1 MTAVFFLYGLAFFI
15 LGFTIAVYPKTHS
28 EFRLAQHVWLI
39 AIFGILHGLSEWV
52 DMFIILEKPFGI
64 SSLRIIRFF
73 LLPLSF
79 VFLLQFG
86 AKSITDAKQ
95 RLPVLKAAPAIFSI
109 IWAIIVISSTQRFL
123 MADIGA
129 RYLLGTTGIWL
140 TSYALMVQSAEIKKL
155 GVQRPIVYLRLS
167 ALGFFFYGFFSGVI
181 VPEAR
186 FFPATIL
193 NYTVFAETIGLNV
206 QVFRALCALLIAF
219 GMIKVLGVF
228 EWETTEVLRKSR
240 ENYRSIFDSANDAI
254 FIHDSSTGAILD
266 VNRKMTEM
274 YGYTP
279 EEVTRMNV
287 ASLSQGDYPY
297 NQEGALK
304 WITKAV
310 NGEPQLFEWLA
321 RDYSDRL
328 FWVEVNLKRA
338 VLGRKDRLLAIVRD
352 ISQRKAAES
361 ALRYSFDL
369 LKTVIDSMKD
379 AVSLIDVHTFKIVT
393 VNRTFLEEY
402 GYNHESEV
410 LGKTCYEVTHHKSEV
425 CEPPNDICPLAETV
439 RTGAHSVAEHV
450 HYGKG
455 EERIF
460 VEVST
465 SPIKD
470 EQGDVV
476 QVVHVQRNIT
486 ERKIVEEKLKHYA
499 VELERSNKELEQ
511 FASIAS
517 HDLQEPLKGVAGF
530 AQLLSKRYKGKLD
543 HKADEYISS
552 IVSGATRMSALIQ
565 DLLTYSRIGTRQ
577 GPLEPV
583 DCNSALKKALD
594 NLKVSIE
601 ESCAAVESAT
611 LPTVRVDEV
620 QLIQLFQNLV
630 GNSIKYRSSEPPR
643 ISIMAERIERSS
655 VPIPH
660 PVTGG
665 GWLFMIKDNG
675 IGINPEYSERIFQI
689 FQRLHGKDEYPGTG
703 IGLAVCK
710 KVVERHGGRIWVT
723 SETGKGATF
732 SFTIPDFT
740 ILG

>member
-1 MTAVFFLYGLAFFI
+1 V
-15 LGFTIAVYPKTHS
+15 P
-28 EFRLAQHVWLI
+28 RL
-39 AIFGILHGLSEWV
+39 
-52 DMFIILEKPFGI
+52 
-64 SSLRIIRFF
+64 
-73 LLPLSF
+73 
-79 VFLLQFG
+79 
-86 AKSITDAKQ
+86 
-95 RLPVLKAAPAIFSI
+95 
-109 IWAIIVISSTQRFL
+109 
-123 MADIGA
+123 
-129 RYLLGTTGIWL
+129 
-140 TSYALMVQSAEIKKL
+140 
-155 GVQRPIVYLRLS
+155 IVYLRLS

-193 NYTVFAETIGLNV
+193 NYTVFAETIGLKV
-206 QVFRALCALLIAF
+206 QVFRTLCALLIAF

-228 EWETTEVLRKSR
+228 QWETTEVFRKSR

-254 FIHDSSTGAILD
+254 FIHDVSTGAILD

-274 YGYTP
+274 YGYSP
-279 EEVTRMNV
+279 EEMRRINV
-287 ASLSQGDYPY
+287 ADLSQGSYPY
-297 NQEGALK
+297 NQEGAME
-304 WITKAV
+304 WVTKAV

-321 RDYSDRL
+321 RDYSGRL

-338 VLGRKDRLLAIVRD
+338 VLGGKDRLLALVRD
-352 ISQRKAAES
+352 ISERKAAES
-361 ALRYSFDL
+361 ALRHSFDL

-425 CEPPNDICPLAETV
+425 CAPPNDICPLAETV
-439 RTGAHSVAEHV
+439 RTGAHSIEEHV

-517 HDLQEPLKGVAGF
+517 HDLQEPLKGVSGF
-530 AQLLSKRYKGKLD
+530 AQLLSKRYEGKLD
-543 HKADEYISS
+543 HKADEYISF
-552 IVSGATRMSALIQ
+552 IVSGTTRMSALIR
-565 DLLTYSRIGTRQ
+565 DLLMYSRVGTRQ
-577 GPLEPV
+577 RPLEPV

-594 NLKVSIE
+594 NLNVSIE
-601 ESCAAVESAT
+601 ESGAAVESAT

-630 GNSIKYRSSEPPR
+630 GNSIKYRSGEPPR

-655 VPIPH
+655 VPIPQA
-660 PVTGG
+660 VTGG

-710 KVVERHGGRIWVT
+710 KVVERHGGRIWVK

-732 SFTIPDFT
+732 SFTIPDVT